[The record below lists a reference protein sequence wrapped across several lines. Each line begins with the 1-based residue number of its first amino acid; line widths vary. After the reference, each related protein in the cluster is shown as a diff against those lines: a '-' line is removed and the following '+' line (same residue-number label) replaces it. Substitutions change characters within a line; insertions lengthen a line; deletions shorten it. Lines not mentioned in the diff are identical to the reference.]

1 MPWGRMTSVPAT
13 APARVRGI
21 TNAVA
26 MSTSPYASCA
36 VLEDGTVWCW
46 GSNAGL
52 SLGQPA
58 SVGFSSGAYA
68 VPGVW

>member
-1 MPWGRMTSVPAT
+1 
-13 APARVRGI
+13 
-21 TNAVA
+21 